1 MPVITAS
8 TVLPLMNKTSAF
20 APMLEVTRGQV
31 VECVHYGA
39 AAVVNTDGDLLAWYG
54 DPQTIV
60 FLRSSAKPFQALPF
74 VERNG
79 LSIFKFTPRETSFI
93 CASHAGS
100 DMHVQTAVGIQAR
113 IGLTESDLQ
122 CGTHMP
128 EDLEAFTALMRSGE
142 RPTPNRHNCS
152 GKHTGML
159 AHARM
164 RSLPLETY
172 LELDHPIQ
180 KDILSTFGEMCSVE
194 PQNIEIGIDGCS
206 APNFAIP
213 LYNAALGFARLA
225 DPRGLEIHRAQACQE
240 ITAAMTSHPKMVA
253 GYGKFDTRLMEVGRG
268 RLVVKGGAE
277 GYQAVGLLPGVLAP
291 NSPGIGIVVKI
302 SDGDISLRKPDQS
315 TYHRARPAVMLEI
328 LRQLGALDE
337 SQLAELAEFGP
348 LRPVLNN
355 RNLAVGERRPAFELH
370 R

>member
-1 MPVITAS
+1 MNNTA
-8 TVLPLMNKTSAF
+8 AF
-20 APMLEVTRGQV
+20 APMLEVTRGRI
-31 VECVHYGA
+31 VECIHHGA
-39 AAVVNTDGDLLAWYG
+39 AAIVNSAGELLAWYG
-54 DPQTIV
+54 NPQTVV

-74 VERNG
+74 VERDG
-79 LSIFKFTPRETSFI
+79 PRAFGFTSREISFI
-93 CASHAGS
+93 CASHVGS
-100 DMHVQTAVGIQAR
+100 EMHVQTAASLQAR
-113 IGLTESDLQ
+113 IDVEEAHLQ

-142 RPTPNRHNCS
+142 KPTPNRHNCS

-159 AHARM
+159 AHARL
-164 RSLPLETY
+164 RSLPLDTY
-172 LELDHPIQ
+172 LEPDHPIQ

-194 PQNIEIGIDGCS
+194 SQDIELGVDGCS

-225 DPRGLEIHRAQACQE
+225 DPRGLEPRRTQACQE
-240 ITAAMTSHPKMVA
+240 ITSSMIRHPELVA
-253 GYGKFDTRLMEVGRG
+253 GYGKFDTRLMETGRG
-268 RLVVKGGAE
+268 RLVVKSGAE
-277 GYQAVGLLPGVLAP
+277 GYQAVGLLPGALSP
-291 NSPGIGIVVKI
+291 SSPGIGIVLKI

-337 SQLAELAEFGP
+337 NQLAGVAEFGP

-355 RNLAVGERRPAFELH
+355 RNLIVGERRPAFDLQ